1 MGRVSGGTGR
11 FSGNEAFCE
20 HPWND
25 TSLYEA
31 VRNWRFAKRNSGS
44 GGGILRI
51 RSFLGGEEETNIACR
66 MDSRDIRVAI
76 PKLVLVSGW
85 LFEAVGEFTVGKI
98 ENGLGEI

>member
-1 MGRVSGGTGR
+1 M
-11 FSGNEAFCE
+11 AFCE
-20 HPWND
+20 
-25 TSLYEA
+25 TEFR
-31 VRNWRFAKRNSGS
+31 VRRRNPKD
-44 GGGILRI
+44 
-51 RSFLGGEEETNIACR
+51 SFFFGGEEETNIACR